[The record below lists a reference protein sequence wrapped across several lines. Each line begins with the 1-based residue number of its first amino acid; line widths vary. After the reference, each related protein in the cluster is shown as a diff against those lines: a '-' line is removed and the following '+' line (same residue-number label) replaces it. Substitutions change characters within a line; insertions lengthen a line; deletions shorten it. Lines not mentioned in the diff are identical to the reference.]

1 MGISLGIAGLGAF
14 GSTFAHLFKRHPL
27 VDRIA
32 LCDREPERV
41 KRFACDPS
49 FQDKFTATDAYDSL
63 EELCASD
70 LDAVAI
76 ITQPWLHA
84 PQALAALEAG
94 KHVYSAVPIITVP
107 DGDEILEWCDRLVR
121 AVERTGL
128 HYMLGETTF
137 YRPESMYCRRRS
149 AEGRSG
155 GSSMPRASTS
165 TTWRIRTATCAT

>member
-63 EELCASD
+63 EELCASN
-70 LDAVAI
+70 LS
-76 ITQPWLHA
+76 PYG
-84 PQALAALEAG
+84 P
-94 KHVYSAVPIITVP
+94 
-107 DGDEILEWCDRLVR
+107 
-121 AVERTGL
+121 
-128 HYMLGETTF
+128 
-137 YRPESMYCRRRS
+137 SMGGPFS
-149 AEGRSG
+149 KIATDRSG
-155 GSSMPRASTS
+155 LPAG
-165 TTWRIRTATCAT
+165 